1 MCLGRWLTC
10 IGTLLLLTACGSGE
24 PTVAPTATLN
34 PQASQGKQLFSQHC
48 ATCHATDPDTVI
60 LGPSLAGIARRAAGR
75 VPDLTARA
83 YVEESIL
90 QPGAYVVSGF
100 DDAMPTNFGKRLSGE
115 EMDALIAYLLTLDGN
130 VP

>member
-1 MCLGRWLTC
+1 MYLWRCLIY
-10 IGTLLLLTACGSGE
+10 IGALFLLAACSGAE

-60 LGPSLAGIARRAAGR
+60 LGPSLAGIAQRAAGR
-75 VPDLTARA
+75 VSGLTARA
-83 YVEESIL
+83 YVEQSIL

-100 DDAMPTNFGKRLSGE
+100 DDAMPTNFGKSLSGE
-115 EMDALIAYLLTLDGN
+115 EIDALIAYLLTLDGN
-130 VP
+130 